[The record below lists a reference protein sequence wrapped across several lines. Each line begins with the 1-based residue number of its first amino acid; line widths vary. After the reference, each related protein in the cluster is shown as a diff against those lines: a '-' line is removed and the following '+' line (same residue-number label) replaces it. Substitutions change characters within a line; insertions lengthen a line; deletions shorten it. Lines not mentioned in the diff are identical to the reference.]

1 MKINNLIELINIT
14 QRTLKKNALTA
25 VNVSLTLRN
34 WLIGYHIV
42 RYEQKGEDRAKYGN
56 RLMQELAD
64 RLKTKNMKGMS
75 FTNLN
80 IFRQFY
86 LAYPE
91 IGRIINE
98 KHSKLIVDSG
108 NNILQSLTEELTA
121 LSKSNKTGILR
132 IKKLLSVFSYTHFV
146 ELLKADALPKRM
158 FYENEAILGNWS
170 VRQLK
175 RQMGSLL
182 YERAALSKRKRGLLK
197 KTESVSDKFNIE
209 DTIKDPYILEFA
221 GLREKPEYSENDLEN
236 ALINHIQEFLMELGS
251 GFCFEGRQYRI
262 SSGGEHDRIDLVF
275 YHRILKC
282 HVLIDLKIR
291 EFSHADAGQMNF
303 YINYFREN
311 IMKPGDNPPVGIILC
326 TYKDKAKVK
335 YSTTGLD
342 NKMFVSKYKIFLP
355 SERELLHEL
364 EREKE
369 DFLLKEEAAKY
380 GEQDIWSESKKRFQT
395 SKL

>member
-1 MKINNLIELINIT
+1 
-14 QRTLKKNALTA
+14 
-25 VNVSLTLRN
+25 
-34 WLIGYHIV
+34 
-42 RYEQKGEDRAKYGN
+42 
-56 RLMQELAD
+56 
-64 RLKTKNMKGMS
+64 
-75 FTNLN
+75 
-80 IFRQFY
+80 
-86 LAYPE
+86 
-91 IGRIINE
+91 
-98 KHSKLIVDSG
+98 
-108 NNILQSLTEELTA
+108 
-121 LSKSNKTGILR
+121 
-132 IKKLLSVFSYTHFV
+132 
-146 ELLKADALPKRM
+146 
-158 FYENEAILGNWS
+158 
-170 VRQLK
+170 
-175 RQMGSLL
+175 MGSLL
-182 YERAALSKRKRGLLK
+182 YERAVLSKRKTGLIK
-197 KTESVSDKFNIE
+197 KAESVPDKFNIE

-221 GLREKPEYSENDLEN
+221 GLREKPEYSENDLES

-342 NKMFVSKYKIFLP
+342 NKMFVSKYKVFLP
-355 SERELLHEL
+355 SENELLHEL

-380 GEQDIWSESKKRFQT
+380 GEQDICEMSKKRFQNM
-395 SKL
+395 KV